1 MTAVPTVSDPR
12 TATDSAFPKDA
23 PAEDRLRFMLH
34 HAVLAPSVLNTQPW
48 RFAVEGSEV
57 RLYADRSRQL
67 HAVDPLGRALAVSC
81 GAALMNLRLAAHHY
95 GYLATCDLLPD
106 PADAD
111 LLARLTLGS
120 PVPVSADDDDA
131 LFHAIARR
139 HTERRPFGPDP
150 VAPGALLAL
159 RNEAEGEG
167 IRLFAVEDADEKTAL
182 AELVAEAVRAQGVSP
197 EHREELRAW
206 LRSDHDPRPDG
217 VPDGEQALDGRH
229 TGDRMPAEAYAASVR
244 RLAAEAPVLVV
255 VASPQDDPPG
265 WLQAGQALERVLL
278 RATLL
283 GLSASYLN
291 PAVEV
296 DAVRERLAGL
306 VGGACPQVVLRMG
319 YPVPRG
325 GTPRRR
331 VDDVSS

>member
-1 MTAVPTVSDPR
+1 MAAAPPVSDPR
-12 TATDSAFPKDA
+12 TATDSAFPRDA
-23 PAEDRLRFMLH
+23 PAGDQLRFMLN

-81 GAALMNLRLAAHHY
+81 GAALMNLRLAANHY
-95 GYLATCDLLPD
+95 GYPAPYELLPD
-106 PADAD
+106 PAAAD
-111 LLARLTLGS
+111 LLARLTLG
-120 PVPVSADDDDA
+120 PPEPVSADDDA
-131 LFHAIARR
+131 LFHAIVRR
-139 HTERRPFGPDP
+139 RTEHRPFGPDP
-150 VAPGALLAL
+150 VAPGVLAAL
-159 RNEAEGEG
+159 RDEAEREG
-167 IRLFAVEDADEKTAL
+167 GHLFTFEGADEKAAL
-182 AELVAEAVRAQGVSP
+182 ADLVAEAVRAQGADP
-197 EHREELRAW
+197 AQRDELREW

-217 VPDGEQALDGRH
+217 VPDAEQDPDGRR
-229 TGDRMPAEAYAASVR
+229 TGHRIPAEAYASSAR
-244 RLAAEAPVLVV
+244 RLAAEAPVVV
-255 VASPQDDPPG
+255 VVTSRQDDPLG
-265 WLQAGQALERVLL
+265 WLTAGQALERVLL

-296 DAVRERLAGL
+296 DAVRERLVGL
-306 VGGACPQVVLRMG
+306 VGGECPQVVLRVG